1 METSGTAQLTPV
13 RLEWRGGQPVLLC
26 CDFGDAAFT
35 EPLFAQ
41 SCLKLQPRALVE
53 VGLEE
58 LRDSGEPGMQPS
70 GFIFHLS
77 RCGSTLV
84 SRLLSTSERILVLA
98 EPAPMCTVEQL
109 GESNVVLR
117 VFGWVD
123 QKRNEFLKVRS
134 EAIRLVKGAFDRAGI
149 VMPEPIYNVRLG
161 QAQTSAPGAE
171 APAPTS
177 TVRPATT
184 AKRAPSEP
192 EQAIDIAPRGELD
205 EQIDAERRIGEEDLL
220 AESAPKE

>member
-1 METSGTAQLTPV
+1 MIESREGVVV
-13 RLEWRGGQPVLLC
+13 RLTSRATILMTLDGNHLRIPNASVYKAVIVNYSRNPRRRFQFDVGVDTEQNLSVAQDL
-26 CDFGDAAFT
+26 AART
-35 EPLFAQ
+35 LA
-41 SCLKLQPRALVE
+41 
-53 VGLEE
+53 
-58 LRDSGEPGMQPS
+58 GMD
-70 GFIFHLS
+70 G
-77 RCGSTLV
+77 
-84 SRLLSTSERILVLA
+84 VLA

-123 QKRNEFLKVRS
+123 QSRHEFLKVRS